1 VIGPEDELGVM
12 LHVSVSD
19 VQPQIDH
26 ASRALAARHRHVIT
40 WTSATAGFVVG
51 VLVVTFVAISARG
64 GRQTPAQVL
73 AGQRWQHAVHLDANR
88 LLIEPPAD
96 GDHVSLT
103 RDETIA
109 LLQSSE
115 SGSVLSVVA
124 ARWGRVSIRDARGL
138 PIAGFDRT
146 PAWAVVF
153 RVRDDATTCPTTSAP
168 PDPQADPGDY
178 TGVQVFVVSGSD
190 TRLLY
195 SQTGSWSC
203 GLPAQP
209 VAQLPEDPS

>member
-26 ASRALAARHRHVIT
+26 ASRALAARHRHMVT

-51 VLVVTFVAISARG
+51 VLVVTFVAVTSHG
-64 GRQTPAQVL
+64 GQQTPAKVL
-73 AGQRWQHAVHLDANR
+73 ASQRWSHAVHLDANR
-88 LLIEPPAD
+88 LLIEPPAA
-96 GDHVSLT
+96 GDTVSLT
-103 RDETIA
+103 RDETLA
-109 LLQSSE
+109 LLQSTR

-124 ARWGRVSIRDARGL
+124 ARWGRVSVRDARGVL
-138 PIAGFDRT
+138 VVGFDRQ

-153 RVRDDATTCPTTSAP
+153 RIKDDTTTCPTTSTPA
-168 PDPQADPGDY
+168 DQRVDPGDY
-178 TGVQVFVVSGSD
+178 SGVQVFVVAATD
-190 TRLLY
+190 ARLTY
-195 SQTGSWSC
+195 SQSGSWSC

>member
-1 VIGPEDELGVM
+1 MIGPEDELGVM

-26 ASRALAARHRHVIT
+26 ASRALAARHRHLVT
-40 WTSATAGFVVG
+40 WTSATAGFLVG
-51 VLVVTFVAISARG
+51 VLVVTFVAISSRG
-64 GRQTPAQVL
+64 RRDTPAEVL

-88 LLIEPPAD
+88 LLIEPPVS

-115 SGSVLSVVA
+115 RGTALSVVA
-124 ARWGRVSIRDARGL
+124 ARWGRVSVRDARGL
-138 PIAGFDRT
+138 PVAGFDRQ
-146 PAWAVVF
+146 PAWAVVY
-153 RVRDDATTCPTTSAP
+153 RVRDDATTCPTTSTP
-168 PDPQADPGDY
+168 PDPQPDPGDY
-178 TGVQVFVVSGSD
+178 DGVQVFVVAGSD
-190 TRLLY
+190 ARLLY

-203 GLPAQP
+203 GLPAHP